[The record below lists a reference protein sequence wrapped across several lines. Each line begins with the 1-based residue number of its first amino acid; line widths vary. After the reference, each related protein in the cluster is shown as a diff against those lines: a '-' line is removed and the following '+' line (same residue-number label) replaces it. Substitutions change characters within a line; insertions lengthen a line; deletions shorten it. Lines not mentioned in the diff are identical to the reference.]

1 MRLKEGWY
9 CPVEKWDLKRNLNN
23 FHVNSNARYHR
34 FHKGKSLCGK
44 YEFEN
49 YFKYCDEITD
59 KTVNEKNNKICQI
72 CYRKFLK
79 GKQKEKVLDR
89 SYLVNNSV
97 CKNKYNLKLISKLI
111 YEYNISIT
119 EMATILKAS
128 KQFLYN
134 LAKRNDLENNNFN
147 NKEGTLSK
155 QIKDIISTM
164 NKNDKD
170 TYYNKEKDIYIK
182 IFQKRN
188 NTKEKVAIYKIN
200 DIIRV
205 CYFE

>member
-9 CPVEKWDLKRNLNN
+9 RPVEKWDLKRKLNN
-23 FHVNSNARYHR
+23 FHINSNARYHR
-34 FHKGKSLCGK
+34 FHNGKSICGK

-49 YFKYCDEITD
+49 YFECCDEITD
-59 KTVNEKNNKICQI
+59 KTVNDKNNKICRI

-89 SYLVNNSV
+89 SYLINNSV
-97 CKNKYNLKLISKLI
+97 CKNKYNLKLISQLI
-111 YEYNISIT
+111 DEYNISIT
-119 EMATILKAS
+119 EMAAILKAS

-134 LAKRNDLENNNFN
+134 LAKRNNLENDNFN
-147 NKEGTLSK
+147 NKEGTVGK
-155 QIKDIISTM
+155 QIKNIISTM

-170 TYYNKEKDIYIK
+170 TYYNNEKDIYIK

-188 NTKEKVAIYKIN
+188 NTKKRVAIYKIK
-200 DIIRV
+200 DVIRV
-205 CYFE
+205 YYFK